1 MARGL
6 NKVLLIGNLTRD
18 PELKYTPSGS
28 AVCTFSIATNR
39 QWKDESGGNK
49 EEVEFHR
56 IVAWSKLAEICGQYL
71 KKGSKVYVEGRI
83 QSRKWQTKE
92 GEDRTTFEIVMS
104 EMMMLDSK
112 GSASD
117 YTGPSDDDI
126 SVPENYGDSTS
137 PAAVSATSSSKGQV
151 KEDEA
156 KGEVEDN
163 SDDDIPF

>member
-6 NKVLLIGNLTRD
+6 NKVQLIGNLTRD
-18 PELKYTPSGS
+18 PELKHTPAGA

-49 EEVEFHR
+49 DEVEFHR
-56 IVAWSKLAEICGQYL
+56 IVTWSKLAEICGQYL
-71 KKGSKVYVEGRI
+71 KKGSKVFVEGRI

-92 GEDRTTFEIVMS
+92 GEDRTTYEIVVN

-112 GSASD
+112 GGTSD
-117 YTGPSDDDI
+117 YSGPTE
-126 SVPENYGDSTS
+126 PESEE
-137 PAAVSATSSSKGQV
+137 PSKPPV
-151 KEDEA
+151 K
-156 KGEVEDN
+156 DN